1 MNLIAFS
8 LLYELLGRAAA
19 FRNVP
24 VHFENPT
31 KLSALLE
38 VPLMVKSA
46 IALLKGAAQGVRSR
60 LVSNLHARTVKLFKM
75 SKYHVMH
82 RLRRAYSVPLLFGI
96 QFGGM
101 VTSFNRLSVARHQGT
116 YWMKA
121 GMARKVRLK
130 LGYEGF
136 V

>member
-1 MNLIAFS
+1 MS
-8 LLYELLGRAAA
+8 LFISKIRQ
-19 FRNVP
+19 
-24 VHFENPT
+24 

-46 IALLKGAAQGVRSR
+46 IALLKGAAQGARTC

-82 RLRRAYSVPLLFGI
+82 RLKCAYSVPLLFGI

-101 VTSFNRLSVARHQGT
+101 VTSFNRLSVARHQGR

-136 V
+136 TKYDKQLIAEPERLACPHL